1 MCRAGEQ
8 LFPEG
13 SMYLV
18 FPQASDC
25 VEAPFFEQYAGVST
39 QLKRVSAL
47 LRTYLAF

>member
-18 FPQASDC
+18 FPQASEN
-25 VEAPFFEQYAGVST
+25 VEAPFSEQYVGLST
-39 QLKRVSAL
+39 QLKRVSIL
-47 LRTYLAF
+47 LEPT

>member
-18 FPQASDC
+18 FPRASDR
-25 VEAPFFEQYAGVST
+25 VEAPFFEQYAGLST
-39 QLKRVSAL
+39 QLKIVSIFIF
-47 LRTYLAF
+47 T